1 MTDALG
7 FAFGP
12 PTLVAQD
19 GGGRTWLLGAMWA
32 GGRLE
37 VFARRSRPDP
47 PDPSAPSS
55 WMPMPTLVTHVRVRR
70 RTGWAELPILES
82 NSASDGVTQIE
93 VTSFADCPEPPD
105 ELAVTVASED
115 DGADVSV
122 SLRRLADP
130 TE

>member
-1 MTDALG
+1 VTDDLG

-19 GGGRTWLLGAMWA
+19 EGRRTWLLGAMWA

-37 VFARRSRPDP
+37 VFARRSCLDP

-55 WMPMPTLVTHVRVRR
+55 WMRIPTLVTEVRVRR
-70 RTGWAELPILES
+70 RTGWAELPITES
-82 NSASDGVTQIE
+82 NSSSDGVTQIE

-105 ELAVTVASED
+105 ELTITVASED
-115 DGADVSV
+115 NRADGHV

-130 TE
+130 TA